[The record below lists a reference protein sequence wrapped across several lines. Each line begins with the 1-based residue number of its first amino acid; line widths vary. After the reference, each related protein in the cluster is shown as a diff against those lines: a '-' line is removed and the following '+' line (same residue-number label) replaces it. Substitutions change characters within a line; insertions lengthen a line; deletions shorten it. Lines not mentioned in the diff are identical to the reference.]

1 MRQTDGTNDLEGPVL
16 DRGVEEGWIT
26 PAKRRGLEPVAS
38 GAAQRSTADVLDDD
52 RG

>member
-1 MRQTDGTNDLEGPVL
+1 MKQTDDTDDLDGSAL

-26 PAKRRGLEPVAS
+26 PAKHRGLEP
-38 GAAQRSTADVLDDD
+38 AARGTAPRHTADVLDGD